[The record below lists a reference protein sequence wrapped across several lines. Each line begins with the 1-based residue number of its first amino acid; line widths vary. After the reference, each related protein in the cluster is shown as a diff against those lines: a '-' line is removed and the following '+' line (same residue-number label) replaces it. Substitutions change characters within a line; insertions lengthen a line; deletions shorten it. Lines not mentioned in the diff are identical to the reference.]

1 MRVRAA
7 KHVATIFVTMLV
19 AGFLGAL
26 LVRIAPG
33 FDVDERALD
42 SRLSAA
48 SIEAMRAEHE
58 GEGNVFR
65 YYAKYLS
72 GAVRGDLGSSRM
84 LHRPIAGL
92 VRERAGLSAVS
103 LVYGWAGGWFLGF
116 GLALLVSRVR
126 SAGLELAS
134 SAISSFFLC
143 VPAAVL
149 ALAFLIL
156 RAPGRGAIA
165 FIVFPKVFRHAR
177 NLLAQS
183 SSLPHVITARA
194 KGLSEARILCWH
206 VLPSAA
212 PQLLGLA
219 GVTISIAIGAAIPV
233 EVICD
238 SPGIGQLAWQAALA
252 RDLPLLVNVTLLVTL
267 VTMIA
272 NSCAEFVAYSVTQEV
287 A

>member
-1 MRVRAA
+1 MWVRAG
-7 KHVATIFVTMLV
+7 KQVVTIVVTVLL
-19 AGFLGAL
+19 AGFLGVV
-26 LVRIAPG
+26 LVRVAPG

-42 SRLSAA
+42 SRLSEA
-48 SIEAMRAEHE
+48 SLAAMRAERA
-58 GEGNVFR
+58 GERNVFA
-65 YYAKYLS
+65 YYAHYL
-72 GAVRGDLGSSRM
+72 AAATHGDFGVSRM
-84 LHRPIAGL
+84 LHRPISEL
-92 VRERAGLSAVS
+92 VRDRAAVS
-103 LVYGWAGGWFLGF
+103 AESLAYGWLGGWLLGF
-116 GLALLVSRVR
+116 GLALLVSRFK
-126 SAGLELAS
+126 SPELEVAS

-149 ALAFLIL
+149 ALAFLFL
-156 RAPGRGAIA
+156 RAPGRAAIA
-165 FIVFPKVFRHAR
+165 FIVFPKVFRYAR

-194 KGLSEARILCWH
+194 KGLTELRILGWH

-212 PQLLGLA
+212 PQLVGLA

-238 SPGIGQLAWQAALA
+238 TPGLGQLAWQAALA

-272 NSCAEFVAYSVTQEV
+272 NSAAELVAHSVTTE
-287 A
+287 AA